1 MKFSIN
7 DYQTLIFDCDGVILN
22 SNSIKTQA
30 FYDAA
35 LSYGVDKAEDLVE
48 YHIKNGG
55 ISRYQKFDFFLKKI
69 VGCEASKDKINGLL
83 TYFSKITK
91 HELLK
96 CEINQGIFQLREELS
111 SDWIV
116 ISGGN
121 QDEINEVFSFRK
133 IDSLFLEGCIFGSPD
148 PKEVIFDREIKLSKI
163 KYPALFIGDSQSM
176 TVESAMLGTPN
187 IRFSNFVGKISIL
200 EEIEKKYNLS
210 IGISADKPKD
220 LLNTVDEII
229 NNDNSVKDFKSRR
242 DTLLKDK
249 IDVTAF
255 MVWFIENYPLSKK
268 IMKENPDYQYNF
280 K

>member
-163 KYPALFIGDSQSM
+163 KYPALFIGDSQYDYEVSKAFDVDFLFLSNW
-176 TVESAMLGTPN
+176 TD
-187 IRFSNFVGKISIL
+187 FSNWKEYTDLHSI
-200 EEIEKKYNLS
+200 KTCGS
-210 IGISADKPKD
+210 IKD
-220 LLNTVDEII
+220 LL
-229 NNDNSVKDFKSRR
+229 
-242 DTLLKDK
+242 LK
-249 IDVTAF
+249 
-255 MVWFIENYPLSKK
+255 
-268 IMKENPDYQYNF
+268 
-280 K
+280 